1 MYMYIHRYLSRS
13 LRDDASR
20 CVPSRGRGTYSL
32 LVRLESDAASVR
44 RLLEQVAEAGLL
56 DAVLAQA
63 VLEVCTKSRDLELA
77 ALLAKMLKVSEASQA
92 PSFMALMRFYVE
104 QGQPKKA
111 LELYDLMHKENRRRA

>member
-1 MYMYIHRYLSRS
+1 M
-13 LRDDASR
+13 
-20 CVPSRGRGTYSL
+20 
-32 LVRLESDAASVR
+32 
-44 RLLEQVAEAGLL
+44 LEQVAEAGLL

-111 LELYDLMHKENRRRA
+111 LELYDLMHKENRPRA